1 MKYVTNF
8 IFTLFLGLF
17 ASGVSSQ
24 EVVGS
29 AIISGKT
36 IEILDDQTWR
46 YKTSKKPLLSS
57 CDAFELGI
65 HFCNDKKWKSVEP
78 TGDVNHMYQVDGRTY
93 VIFIIEP
100 MGSND
105 GVTSEFMAEVALG
118 YAAGDAGV
126 ENVPQHFSRYQD
138 ILGRSVLSLG
148 YTANLSGMNFTFLN
162 NIFVTETVTVQAA
175 IYVIGSEITD
185 DQEVLNDLLLNSVFF
200 ND

>member
-1 MKYVTNF
+1 MKYVINRML
-8 IFTLFLGLF
+8 TLFFVLF

-24 EVVGS
+24 EVVGT
-29 AIISGKT
+29 AIISGKP
-36 IEILDDQTWR
+36 IEILGDQTWR
-46 YKTSKKPLLSS
+46 YKAPKKSLLSS
-57 CDAFELGI
+57 CDALKLSVY
-65 HFCNDKKWKSVEP
+65 FCNDKKWKLAKP
-78 TGDVNHMYQVDGRTY
+78 TGDISHMYEVDGRTY

-100 MGSND
+100 LGSND
-105 GVTSEFMAEVALG
+105 GVTAEFMADVALE

-126 ENVPQHFSRYQD
+126 ENVSQHFSRYQD

-175 IYVIGSEITD
+175 IYVIGSKITD
-185 DQEVLNDLLLNSVFF
+185 DQKRLNDILLNSVFF

>member
-1 MKYVTNF
+1 MKYVTNR
-8 IFTLFLGLF
+8 ILTLFFVLF
-17 ASGVSSQ
+17 ASGASSQ

-29 AIISGKT
+29 AIVSGKT

-46 YKTSKKPLLSS
+46 YKVPKKSLLSS
-57 CDAFELGI
+57 CDALKLGVY
-65 HFCNDKKWKSVEP
+65 FCNDKKWKSAEP
-78 TGDVNHMYQVDGRTY
+78 TGDISHMYKVNGRSY

-100 MGSND
+100 VGSND
-105 GVTSEFMAEVALG
+105 GMITEFMADAALE

-138 ILGRSVLSLG
+138 ILGRNILSLG
-148 YTANLSGMNFTFLN
+148 YTANLSGIKFTFLN

-185 DQEVLNDLLLNSVFF
+185 DQKRLNDILLNSVFF